1 VRISKIVSE
10 MSTKLENKEKVIK
23 RIEFEIIYSKATTGE
38 QNIAIHENDS
48 TIAEKIRLKRLK
60 IKLFTGKILQSN
72 QR

>member
-1 VRISKIVSE
+1 

>member
-23 RIEFEIIYSKATTGE
+23 RIESEIIYSKATTGE
-38 QNIAIHENDS
+38 QNIAILENDS
-48 TIAEKIRLKRLK
+48 TIAANIRLKKLK
-60 IKLFTGKILQSN
+60 IKLFTGKLLQSS